1 MNPKLLNLPTE
12 CEYSPISVT
21 LFQSQENSWKIE
33 FSENHLWLWA
43 STVWLTCTAQECGYA
58 HPGMIYQMQ
67 LRDPAMLH
75 FAHLLQQQTGQKRL
89 QDKSYRVALAE
100 VVGIYVIRS
109 CPSGGAHPPNR

>member
-58 HPGMIYQMQ
+58 PFCSFT
-67 LRDPAMLH
+67 PATDGSE
-75 FAHLLQQQTGQKRL
+75 AITGQVL
-89 QDKSYRVALAE
+89 
-100 VVGIYVIRS
+100 
-109 CPSGGAHPPNR
+109 